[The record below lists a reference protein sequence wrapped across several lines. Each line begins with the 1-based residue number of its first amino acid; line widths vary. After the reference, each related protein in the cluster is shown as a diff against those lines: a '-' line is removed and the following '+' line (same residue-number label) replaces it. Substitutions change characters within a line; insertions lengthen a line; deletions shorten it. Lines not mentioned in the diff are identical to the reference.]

1 MTIRRY
7 RLNVF
12 LLSTS
17 QALFFISAVTMI
29 TFGGLVGKML
39 ADDKSLATLPVALY
53 VVGSML
59 STVPASFI
67 MRRIGRRGGFLIGA
81 SAGII
86 SGALAA
92 YAIFEG
98 SFWLFGLSA
107 FIGGIYQA
115 HTQYYRFAATEAA
128 PGEYAA
134 RAISLVLA
142 GGVVSALFGPW
153 IAVSTRDLLAPV
165 PFAGAY
171 ATASVISLVAFAVI
185 SFLRI
190 PKTEVETES
199 GGGRPLLEIIRQP
212 VFMAASLSAAMSYG
226 LMVLVMTSTPLAME
240 ACGFS
245 IEATGGVIQGHV
257 LAMFVPSFFSGW
269 LIGRLGVLRVLYSGM
284 AMFVIGA
291 VIAVSGIDFANFFI
305 TLVLVG
311 VGWNFLFVGG
321 TTLLGEAYRPEEKA
335 KVQGFNELIVSV
347 SSATASFSS
356 GALMNTSGWNFVNY
370 GMVPFLLITF
380 MATVWYGRNLKRAKH
395 AAIDATSI

>member
-17 QALFFISAVTMI
+17 QALFLISAVTMI

-39 ADDKSLATLPVALY
+39 ADDKSLATLPVAMY

-81 SAGII
+81 MAGMI

-98 SFWLFGLSA
+98 SFWLFSLSA

-115 HTQYYRFAATEAA
+115 YTQYYRFAATEAA
-128 PGEYAA
+128 PSEYAA

-171 ATASVISLVAFAVI
+171 VSASIVSLVAFAVI
-185 SFLRI
+185 LFLQI
-190 PKTEVETES
+190 PKPEVEHES
-199 GGGRPLLEIIRQP
+199 NSGRPMLEIIRQP
-212 VFMAASLSAAMSYG
+212 VFMAAALSAAMSYG

-240 ACGFS
+240 VCGFS

-269 LIGRLGVLRVLYSGM
+269 LISKMGILRVLYSGM
-284 AMFVIGA
+284 AMFALGA

-321 TTLLGEAYRPEEKA
+321 TTLLAEAYRPEEKA
-335 KVQGFNELIVSV
+335 KVQGLNELIVSI
-347 SSATASFSS
+347 SAATASFSS
-356 GALMNTSGWNFVNY
+356 GALMNVSGWDFVNY
-370 GMVPFLLITF
+370 GMAPFLLITLA
-380 MATVWYGRNLKRAKH
+380 ATMWYGKNLKRNRVTVD
-395 AAIDATSI
+395 ITPI